1 MHKTKYALQGT
12 GYFVKLFIAQHPLC
26 VRLKALGST
35 NVHALLC
42 DPELFITLNITTLSG
57 VLCNSFYD
65 LKPTTT
71 YAVYST
77 DVFTRLEI
85 RNQKHTVTK
94 LSLNTVIRTDYLF
107 APTHQIHYVPFNFKG
122 LMVLEHD
129 KGSFGYATLPHYF
142 EPTFAFHFELLTL
155 PQLPQPFVKTIR
167 VNGQLLRFKKP
178 NTLNYGMQV
187 FCI

>member
-1 MHKTKYALQGT
+1 LLTTKYTLQGT
-12 GYFVKLFIAQHPLC
+12 GYFVKLFNAQHPLC
-26 VRLKALGST
+26 VRLKAIGST

-42 DPELFITLNITTLSG
+42 DPELFTMLNITTFSG
-57 VLCNSFYD
+57 VLFTSFYD

-85 RNQKHTVTK
+85 RTPKHTRTK
-94 LSLNTVIRTDYLF
+94 LSLHDIIRTDYLF
-107 APTHQIHYVPFNFKG
+107 APTHHVHFAPFNFKG

-129 KGSFGYATLPHYF
+129 KGSFGYATLPHCF
-142 EPTFAFHFELLTL
+142 EPTFTLDFELISL
-155 PQLPQPFVKTIR
+155 PHLALPFVKTIR
-167 VNGQLLRFKKP
+167 INGQLLRFKKP

-187 FCI
+187 FWV